1 MKIITS
7 REDVENL
14 VLGAT
19 VLGTGGGGD
28 PNEGLQLLLS
38 ILNAGKVIEVMDV
51 SELGSNDLVA
61 VPYYVGTVAPSARSK
76 KPRKIGDPLRVA
88 VDEYGKVLNREITAF
103 VATEMGGGNTAVAIY
118 IASMLG
124 KPIIDGDMIGRA
136 APELLQST
144 ANIVGIPLY
153 PAIIVS
159 ETGNVII
166 VKEYSDLEDYEA
178 LARYV
183 SILAGRHAV
192 VIDTP
197 MGKEQAEGAVVRG
210 TLTLAMR
217 IGRAMREARSKGED
231 LAKVVAG
238 VLGGWVIFRGVV
250 DAYDWKDEGGF
261 LIGNLLIRGSG
272 KWGGLV
278 FRSWIKNEHI
288 MAFLNDK
295 PIVMPPDLIIVMDSN
310 GPVTN
315 DKVKVGE
322 EVAVISAPAPGI
334 WRSEKG
340 LELFGPRHF
349 GFNFEYVP
357 MEELVKRYGVVEG

>member
-1 MKIITS
+1 MRIIAS
-7 REDVENL
+7 KEDIENL

-38 ILNAGKVIEVMDV
+38 ILNAGKVIKVMDV
-51 SELGSNDLVA
+51 SELNNNDLVA
-61 VPYYVGTVAPSARSK
+61 VPYYVGTVAPSARLR

-118 IASMLG
+118 IASMLNR
-124 KPIIDGDMIGRA
+124 PIIDGDMIGRA

-159 ETGNVII
+159 ETGNIII

-183 SILAGRHAV
+183 SILAGKHAV

-197 MGKEQAEGAVVRG
+197 MNKEQAEKTVVRG

-217 IGRAMREARSKGED
+217 IGKAIREARSKGED

-238 VLGGWVIFRGVV
+238 VLGGWVIFRGIV
-250 DAYDWKDEGGF
+250 DAYDWRNEGGF
-261 LIGNLLIRGSG
+261 LIGNLSIRGSG
-272 KWGGLV
+272 KWSGSV

-315 DKVKVGE
+315 DKIKVGE
-322 EVAVISAPAPGI
+322 EVAVIGAPAPRI

-340 LELFGPRHF
+340 LELFGPKHF
-349 GFNFEYVP
+349 GFDFEYVP
-357 MEELVKRYGVVEG
+357 VEELVKRHGVVEG

>member
-1 MKIITS
+1 MRIITS

-51 SELGSNDLVA
+51 SELSGNDLVA

-76 KPRKIGDPLRVA
+76 KPRKISDPLRVA
-88 VDEYGKVLNREITAF
+88 ADEYGKVLNREITAF
-103 VATEMGGGNTAVAIY
+103 TATEMGGGNTAVAIY

-197 MGKEQAEGAVVRG
+197 MGKEQAERAVVRG
-210 TLTLAMR
+210 TLTLAMK
-217 IGRAMREARSKGED
+217 IGEAIREARNKGED

-238 VLGGWVIFRGVV
+238 ILGGWVIFRGVV
-250 DAYDWKDEGGF
+250 DAYDWRDEGGF

-322 EVAVISAPAPGI
+322 EVAVIGAPAPGI
-334 WRSEKG
+334 WRGEKG

-357 MEELVKRYGVVEG
+357 VEELVKRHGVVEG

>member
-1 MKIITS
+1 M
-7 REDVENL
+7 EDL

-38 ILNAGKVIEVMDV
+38 ITNAGGVIKAMDI
-51 SELGSNDLVA
+51 SELGSNDLIA
-61 VPYYVGTVAPSARSK
+61 VPYYVGTVASSARLR
-76 KPRKIGDPLRVA
+76 KPRRINDPLKVA
-88 VDEYGKVLNREITAF
+88 VDEYGRVLNREVTAF
-103 VATEMGGGNTAVAIY
+103 VATEMGGGNTAAAIY

-124 KPIIDGDMIGRA
+124 KPVVDGDMIGRA

-159 ETGNVII
+159 ETGNVVII
-166 VKEYSDLEDYEA
+166 KEYSDLEDYEA

-197 MGKEQAEGAVVRG
+197 MTKEQAEKAVVGG
-210 TLTLAMR
+210 TLSLAMSVGKA
-217 IGRAMREARSKGED
+217 IREARNKGED
-231 LAKVVAG
+231 LAKAVAR
-238 VLGGWVIFRGVV
+238 VLSGWVIFRGVV
-250 DAYDWKDEGGF
+250 DAYDWKDESGF
-261 LIGNLLIRGSG
+261 LTGNLVIKGSG
-272 KWGGLV
+272 RWGGLV

-295 PIVMPPDLIIVMDSN
+295 PIVMSPDLIIVMGSS

-315 DKVKVGE
+315 DGVKIGE
-322 EVAVISAPAPGI
+322 EVAAVGVPAPRI
-334 WRSEKG
+334 WRSERG
-340 LELFGPRHF
+340 LELFGPRRF

-357 MEELVKRYGVVEG
+357 VEELVKRYGVVEG